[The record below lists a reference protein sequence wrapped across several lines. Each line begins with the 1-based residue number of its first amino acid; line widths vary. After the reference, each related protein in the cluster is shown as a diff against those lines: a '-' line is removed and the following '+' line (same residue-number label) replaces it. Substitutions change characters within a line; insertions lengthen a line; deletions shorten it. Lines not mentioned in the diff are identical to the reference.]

1 MGRGVRKLSGIERTS
16 VADVSKISPEKSLVK
31 TGRKIME
38 TNEVRLRSVGRV
50 KKSIKSSQNGKNERL
65 EEIEEKQD
73 KNLEQK
79 SQNGNLEESF
89 KGETQEVGDEA
100 EEQQEFSAFTVNVE
114 FDLVTFAL
122 FTLAFCTRF
131 YRLSTPKDIVFD
143 ELHYG
148 RYVSMYLKNVF
159 FFDQN
164 PPLGKQLIS
173 AIVGAV
179 GYEGNYTYTK
189 IGEHLSPDFPIFWMR
204 FLPAFCGSLLP
215 PVVYKLLLEAKLN
228 RWTALMGGILIVF
241 GEFLR
246 RYYYLLKDLSSFIF
260 RRKILFFA

>member
-1 MGRGVRKLSGIERTS
+1 MDSREI
-16 VADVSKISPEKSLVK
+16 
-31 TGRKIME
+31 
-38 TNEVRLRSVGRV
+38 RLRNSSINCLKSEKIV
-50 KKSIKSSQNGKNERL
+50 KKSIKTNPKSEKNEEIN
-65 EEIEEKQD
+65 EEND
-73 KNLEQK
+73 KKLEQK
-79 SQNGNLEESF
+79 LPNGDSKPGLKKEEV
-89 KGETQEVGDEA
+89 EDE
-100 EEQQEFSAFTVNVE
+100 EEKVEFSAFTVNVE
-114 FDLVTFAL
+114 FDLVTLLL

-179 GYEGNYTYTK
+179 GFNGNYTYSR
-189 IGEHLSPDFPIFWMR
+189 IGEELSSDFPIFWMR
-204 FLPAFCGSLLP
+204 FLPAFCGSLLS

-228 RWTALMGGILIVF
+228 RWTAFMGGLLIVF
-241 GEFLR
+241 GEYFLTIV
-246 RYYYLLKDLSSFIF
+246 F
-260 RRKILFFA
+260 